1 MIPIHFPNWVQLFPE
16 HFPKDTFLRR
26 LPASMLSLEP
36 LEPHIMRHDAFSEE
50 ALGGNIIALH
60 NLGSAVSILLPWRR
74 DKVLLLK
81 CFFPQFLLFVLLV
94 VSPSL

>member
-1 MIPIHFPNWVQLFPE
+1 
-16 HFPKDTFLRR
+16 
-26 LPASMLSLEP
+26 MLSLEP

-60 NLGSAVSILLPWRR
+60 NLGSAVSILLPWLEE
-74 DKVLLLK
+74 VLLLK